1 MNSCP
6 GSKAIGSANRFGWA
20 HYHDGVGN
28 ATLEVNMTQDNT
40 NNVKVLFIAGPGRS
54 GSTLLDMLLG
64 QINGFYSTGELRFI
78 WSRGF
83 EQNQLCGCGQPFR
96 KCEFW
101 AEVVKE
107 GFGGFEAIDYVRIEK
122 LRGAAERRFSK
133 GLSLRSESEL
143 LAPYEEYFDACRN
156 LYRGIQKISGCEF
169 IIDSSK
175 TTAHGYILAN
185 IPQID
190 LFTLHLIRDSR
201 AVAYSWRREKI
212 RPEIYWERKLM
223 GQRKIISSAI
233 RWNFQHKLAEKLQH
247 SSKGYALLRYED
259 LVSNPKKSLL
269 ELFIDL
275 GIEQPSLD
283 FIDGFHA
290 NIKTSHTVSG
300 NPVRF
305 TNKEIKIKP
314 DTEWQHAMANRHK
327 WLVTLITWP
336 LLLKYGYF
344 KDQKLRDKTGVPSLL
359 KGS

>member
-1 MNSCP
+1 MSQ
-6 GSKAIGSANRFGWA
+6 
-20 HYHDGVGN
+20 V
-28 ATLEVNMTQDNT
+28 NT
-40 NNVKVLFIAGPGRS
+40 NKVIFIAGPGRS

-83 EQNQLCGCGQPFR
+83 GQNQLCGCGKPFR
-96 KCEFW
+96 ECEFW
-101 AEVVKE
+101 TEVVKE
-107 GFGGFEAIDYVRIEK
+107 AFGGFEDIDYARLEE
-122 LRGAAERRFSK
+122 LRDPAERRVSK
-133 GLSLRSESEL
+133 GLSINSKSEL
-143 LAPYEEYFDACRN
+143 LDSYKEYFDAYRN
-156 LYRGIQKISGCEF
+156 LYRAIQKISGCEF

-175 TTAHGYILAN
+175 NTAHGFILAT

-212 RPEIYWERKLM
+212 RPEIYWEQKFM
-223 GQRKIISSAI
+223 GQRKIITSAT
-233 RWNFQHKLAEKLQH
+233 RWNSLHKLAEKLQH
-247 SSKGYALLRYED
+247 TSKQYALLRYED

-269 ELFIDL
+269 GLFTDL

-283 FIDGFHA
+283 FIDDFHA
-290 NIKTSHTVSG
+290 NLKTSHTVSG

-305 TNKEIKIKP
+305 TNKEIKIKS
-314 DTEWQHAMANRHK
+314 DIEWRHAMANRHK

-344 KDQKLRDKTGVPSLL
+344 KEAGPRDKTGVPVLL
-359 KGS
+359 KEN